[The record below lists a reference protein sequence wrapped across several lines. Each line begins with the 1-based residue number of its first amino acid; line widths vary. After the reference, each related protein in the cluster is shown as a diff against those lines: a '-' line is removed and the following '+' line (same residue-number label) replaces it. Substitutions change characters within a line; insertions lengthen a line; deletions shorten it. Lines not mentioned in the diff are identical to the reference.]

1 MGVQSIVSN
10 EREVTE
16 MITIKDAR
24 KIVGKLSEVK
34 DAVFING
41 VLITAYNPSGVHA
54 SFKVTYDETELT
66 FWRGSLVIASI
77 SYEDVT
83 SIETVSEVYN
93 IKEGEWE

>member
-1 MGVQSIVSN
+1 
-10 EREVTE
+10 

>member
-1 MGVQSIVSN
+1 
-10 EREVTE
+10 

-24 KIVGKLSEVK
+24 KIVGTLSEVK

-93 IKEGEWE
+93 IKEGRWK

>member
-1 MGVQSIVSN
+1 
-10 EREVTE
+10 
-16 MITIKDAR
+16 MITIKDAQ

-54 SFKVTYDETELT
+54 SFKVTFDETDLT
-66 FWRGSLVIASI
+66 FWRGTMVIASI

-93 IKEGEWE
+93 IKEGRWK

>member
-93 IKEGEWE
+93 IKEGKWE

>member
-1 MGVQSIVSN
+1 
-10 EREVTE
+10 
-16 MITIKDAR
+16 MITIKDAQ

-54 SFKVTYDETELT
+54 SFKVTCDETGLT
-66 FWRGSLVIASI
+66 FWRGALVIASI

-83 SIETVSEVYN
+83 SIETISEVYN
-93 IKEGEWE
+93 IKEGRWK